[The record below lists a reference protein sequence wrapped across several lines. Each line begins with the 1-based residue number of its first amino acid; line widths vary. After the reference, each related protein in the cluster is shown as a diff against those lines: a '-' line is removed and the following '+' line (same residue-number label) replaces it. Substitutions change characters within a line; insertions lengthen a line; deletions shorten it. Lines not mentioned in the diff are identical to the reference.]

1 MERRRLSGKGG
12 AARQEGG
19 GVHIRRAR
27 AQALQE
33 LRHDGDAVGVERQ
46 RAAAPVEAAQGIFR
60 RGGQVEHGH
69 GTPRHD
75 GMALRRGVLRAGG
88 NDKGRQVLLDT
99 DRPARNA
106 DGGIRHRGQRG
117 VEPGARHGR
126 ERHRGDRQQGDDTV
140 PVPGAV
146 L

>member
-1 MERRRLSGKGG
+1 MEDRWNTDTERRDMTVWLF
-12 AARQEGG
+12 
-19 GVHIRRAR
+19 
-27 AQALQE
+27 
-33 LRHDGDAVGVERQ
+33 DG
-46 RAAAPVEAAQGIFR
+46 
-60 RGGQVEHGH
+60 
-69 GTPRHD
+69 
-75 GMALRRGVLRAGG
+75 GVLRANG

>member
-1 MERRRLSGKGG
+1 M
-12 AARQEGG
+12 A
-19 GVHIRRAR
+19 
-27 AQALQE
+27 
-33 LRHDGDAVGVERQ
+33 
-46 RAAAPVEAAQGIFR
+46 
-60 RGGQVEHGH
+60 HGH

-75 GMALRRGVLRAGG
+75 GMALRRGLLRAGG

-106 DGGIRHRGQRG
+106 DGGIRYRGQRG

-126 ERHRGDRQQGDDTV
+126 ERHRGDGQQGNGAV
-140 PVPGAV
+140 PVSGAV

>member
-1 MERRRLSGKGG
+1 M
-12 AARQEGG
+12 
-19 GVHIRRAR
+19 
-27 AQALQE
+27 
-33 LRHDGDAVGVERQ
+33 
-46 RAAAPVEAAQGIFR
+46 EAAQGILR

-75 GMALRRGVLRAGG
+75 GMALRRGLLRAGG

-126 ERHRGDRQQGDDTV
+126 ERHRGDGQQGDDTV

>member
-33 LRHDGDAVGVERQ
+33 LRHDCDAVGVERQ
-46 RAAAPVEAAQGIFR
+46 RAAAPVEAAQGILR
-60 RGGQVEHGH
+60 RGGQVEYGH

-88 NDKGRQVLLDT
+88 NDKGRQVLLNT

-106 DGGIRHRGQRG
+106 DGGIRCRGQRG
-117 VEPGARHGR
+117 VEPRARHGR
-126 ERHRGDRQQGDDTV
+126 ERHRGDRQQGDGTV

>member
-1 MERRRLSGKGG
+1 M
-12 AARQEGG
+12 
-19 GVHIRRAR
+19 
-27 AQALQE
+27 
-33 LRHDGDAVGVERQ
+33 
-46 RAAAPVEAAQGIFR
+46 
-60 RGGQVEHGH
+60 EHGH

-75 GMALRRGVLRAGG
+75 GMALRRGFLRAGG

-99 DRPARNA
+99 DRPARNPN
-106 DGGIRHRGQRG
+106 GGIRYRGQRG

-126 ERHRGDRQQGDDTV
+126 ERHRGDGQQGDGTV

>member
-1 MERRRLSGKGG
+1 MERRRLPGKGG

-33 LRHDGDAVGVERQ
+33 LRHDCDAVGVERQ
-46 RAAAPVEAAQGIFR
+46 RAAAPVEAAQEILR
-60 RGGQVEHGH
+60 HGGQVGHGH

-75 GMALRRGVLRAGG
+75 GMALRRGVLRTDG
-88 NDKGRQVLLDT
+88 NDKGRQLLLDT
-99 DRPARNA
+99 DRPARNT
-106 DGGIRHRGQRG
+106 DGGIRCRWQRG

-126 ERHRGDRQQGDDTV
+126 ERHRGDGQQGNGTV
-140 PVPGAV
+140 PVPGTV

>member
-1 MERRRLSGKGG
+1 MRYKDNTILSKYY
-12 AARQEGG
+12 
-19 GVHIRRAR
+19 
-27 AQALQE
+27 
-33 LRHDGDAVGVERQ
+33 
-46 RAAAPVEAAQGIFR
+46 
-60 RGGQVEHGH
+60 
-69 GTPRHD
+69 
-75 GMALRRGVLRAGG
+75 
-88 NDKGRQVLLDT
+88 LDT

-126 ERHRGDRQQGDDTV
+126 EPHRGNGQQGNDTV